1 MATKINENLMLVD
14 FKKLNITNIEYA
26 QTKTKVNTEKY
37 FYLLSEDSKNLY
49 LVRKRF
55 INKLFSNYKLNVAT
69 FNVEAQLSNKELI
82 IDSSSSIDSVY
93 FIEEDKYF
101 VFSEVKSIVD
111 SDKLFISGYFEVSD
125 ELVEL
130 KEINDS
136 KFIGLIDD
144 SIKYA
149 YKIQINDDVYIKI
162 NTSYLNLK
170 VGDKLKLYGRFRKN
184 DDSYEG
190 SRYLESNEINFEDEV
205 NSLRGNHLLPVFPYI
220 LNIRDF
226 SDINKADSKFDISG
240 FNIVY
245 EEKEKKAFD
254 DDIKISEVKD
264 KVVDTNISEVKDKVV
279 DTHISEV
286 KDKESLE
293 DDQKSFWTFTKIV
306 FIGLA
311 GFAAYIILS

>member
-1 MATKINENLMLVD
+1 MAQRIKKNLMLVD
-14 FKKLNITNIEYA
+14 FNKLNITNIEYA
-26 QTKTKVNTEKY
+26 QTKTKVDTEKY

-69 FNVEAQLSNKELI
+69 FNVEAKISSKELI
-82 IDSSSSIDSVY
+82 IDSSNFIDNVY

-101 VFSEVKSIVD
+101 IFSEGKSIVD
-111 SDKLFISGYFEVSD
+111 NYELFISGYFEVSD

-136 KFIGLIDD
+136 KFISLVDE

-170 VGDKLKLYGRFRKN
+170 AGAKVKLYGKFRKN

-190 SRYLESNEINFEDEV
+190 FRYLGSNEINFEHQV
-205 NSLRGNHLLPVFPYI
+205 NSLKRNLLLPVFPYI

-226 SDINKADSKFDISG
+226 SDINKVDSKFDISG

-254 DDIKISEVKD
+254 DDIKISDVKEE
-264 KVVDTNISEVKDKVV
+264 KVVDVV

-286 KDKESLE
+286 KEKESVE
-293 DDQKSFWTFTKIV
+293 DDQKSFWTFTKII